1 MQATRI
7 PTSEQEKVIQ
17 TRLKAGQIMI
27 INAIAGSGKT
37 STLQMYVDHYPE
49 KKFLYL
55 AFGKSQADEAKQRF
69 ANNTECRTTHSL
81 AYRETGIPY
90 AKNKAKGLG
99 SEPRSK
105 TVMGPLNI
113 TLPSVAQMTI
123 ATVSRYL
130 QSADSSIG
138 TSHLPDFAQ
147 YKSLDE
153 QLTILQKAKTLW
165 HKMCDKEDP
174 SVPMSHD
181 GYLKL
186 WQLGC
191 LRSGKVPQVF
201 YHYDAILLDEAQDT
215 NPAVEAILGQ
225 IIEQK
230 SHAVVLVGDERQS
243 IYQWRGAVNMMSR
256 LSEQIDEGRIDGIQ
270 KALTESFRYG
280 PRAADAAS
288 KILSLGCETKMKI
301 IGRGK
306 DESHPAQGSKCYLSR
321 TNATLMDEALSTLA
335 ANPHATI
342 HFAGT
347 NAINRYDP
355 TVPYKLNLIRSLY
368 YYYANQRDLATDPTV
383 RRFED
388 WHEILRHAKG
398 GDDDPNAKCV
408 DKELG
413 AGVKFV
419 EKHGYQTLTVLDL
432 IVSRSGDPARAIAS
446 FSTAHRAKGLEWDHV
461 TLLDDF
467 PKIGSEM
474 ERDENGQL
482 QLPDEQELN
491 LIYVAV
497 TRGRKW
503 VDLNQD
509 ILEFVEMEF
518 PRHFEELRPLK
529 ASRPNR
535 ERLDEQGVSVSV

>member
-1 MQATRI
+1 MPATRI
-7 PTSEQEKVIQ
+7 PTSEQQEVIQ
-17 TRLKAGQIMI
+17 TRLEAGQVMI

-55 AFGKSQADEAKQRF
+55 AFGKAQADEAKQRF
-69 ANNTECRTTHSL
+69 ASNAECRTTHSL

-113 TLPSVAQMTI
+113 NVPSVAQMTI
-123 ATVSRYL
+123 ATVSKYL
-130 QSADSSIG
+130 QSADFSIG
-138 TSHLPDFAQ
+138 TSHLPDFVQ
-147 YKSLDE
+147 YKPLEE
-153 QLTILQKAKTLW
+153 QLTVLQKAKTLW
-165 HKMCDKEDP
+165 HKMCDKDDV
-174 SVPMSHD
+174 SIAMSHD

-186 WQLGC
+186 WQLSC

-201 YHYDAILLDEAQDT
+201 YQYDAILLDEAQDT

-225 IIEQK
+225 IVKEN

-256 LSEQIDEGRIDGIQ
+256 LSEQIDRGRIDGTK

-280 PRAADAAS
+280 PRAADVAS

-306 DESHPAQGSKCYLSR
+306 DEPEPVQGFKCYLSR
-321 TNATLMDEALSTLA
+321 TNAALMNEALSTLTV
-335 ANPHATI
+335 NPHATI

-347 NAINRYDP
+347 TAINRYDP

-368 YYYANQRDLATDPTV
+368 YYYSNQQHLATDPTV
-383 RRFED
+383 KRFED
-388 WHEILRHAKG
+388 WNDVLRHAKG
-398 GDDDPNAKCV
+398 GDGDLTSECV

-413 AGVKFV
+413 AAVKFV
-419 EKHGYQTLTVLDL
+419 EKHGYRTLVVLDL
-432 IVSRSGDPARAIAS
+432 IISRSGGPDHAIAS

-461 TLLDDF
+461 TVLDDF

-474 ERDENGQL
+474 ERNENGEL
-482 QLPDEQELN
+482 QLPDQQELN
-491 LIYVAV
+491 LLYVAV

-503 VDLNQD
+503 VALNQD
-509 ILEFVEMEF
+509 ILEFVETEF
-518 PRHFEELRPLK
+518 PRHFEELRHSKVLQPT
-529 ASRPNR
+529 R
-535 ERLDEQGVSVSV
+535 EPMNEQAISVSV